1 MQQCRRMRRL
11 RGTGSMVVLP
21 LVVLAL
27 LVSLSA
33 VVSAQ
38 ETSDTAP
45 PAGQS
50 QEADDP
56 CDRRSFST
64 LFRCIPHDLGNVVRG
79 ESLAW
84 LGAAGGM
91 AAGSAP
97 LDDDVDRA
105 LRDGDPNL
113 FPGVGDQLGQV
124 GVHFGGPLA
133 LYVVARTTGHSETA
147 AFAVTLL
154 RAQIANGI
162 VTRALKLIPRPRPSQ
177 EEARLASG
185 SFPSGH
191 TSSSFATATVIHPP
205 VGVEGRAAGVR
216 AGELCGRHA
225 FAQQPLPQR
234 RDFRRGAGHCDR
246 PCRQPAEPAC
256 GNLTDRRTR
265 PGRRG
270 HRHQPHR
277 PRRAL
282 ISEAIGIQNFRRQ
295 LFVERREAVELRVVQ
310 PVVRVDHV
318 QVVARRENPPE
329 A

>member
-1 MQQCRRMRRL
+1 MQQCRRMRSL
-11 RGTGSMVVLP
+11 RGTASMVVLA
-21 LVVLAL
+21 LAVLL
-27 LVSLSA
+27 GGA

-64 LFRCIPHDLGNVVRG
+64 LFRCIPHDLRNVVRG

-91 AAGSAP
+91 AAGSAL

-113 FPGVGDQLGQV
+113 FPGVGDQLGQA
-124 GVHFGGPLA
+124 GVHFGVPLA
-133 LYVVARTTGHSETA
+133 LYVAARTTGHSETA

-162 VTRALKLIPRPRPSQ
+162 VTRSLKLIPRPRPYQ
-177 EEARLASG
+177 EEARLAHG

-191 TSSSFATATVIHPP
+191 TSATFATATVIHRRWGWRAGLPAYLLASY
-205 VGVEGRAAGVR
+205 VGVTRLHNSHYLSDVTFGAALGIATGLAINQPSRRAAISPIVSPGRAGV
-216 AGELCGRHA
+216 
-225 FAQQPLPQR
+225 
-234 RDFRRGAGHCDR
+234 
-246 PCRQPAEPAC
+246 
-256 GNLTDRRTR
+256 
-265 PGRRG
+265 
-270 HRHQPHR
+270 
-277 PRRAL
+277 
-282 ISEAIGIQNFRRQ
+282 
-295 LFVERREAVELRVVQ
+295 AVEINLAGRA
-310 PVVRVDHV
+310 VR
-318 QVVARRENPPE
+318 
-329 A
+329 